1 MVFEE
6 LNIVLFFDNHFFDI
20 NYAKFMKLMQFFKTE
35 VIDS

>member
-20 NYAKFMKLMQFFKTE
+20 NYAKFHEADVVF
-35 VIDS
+35 